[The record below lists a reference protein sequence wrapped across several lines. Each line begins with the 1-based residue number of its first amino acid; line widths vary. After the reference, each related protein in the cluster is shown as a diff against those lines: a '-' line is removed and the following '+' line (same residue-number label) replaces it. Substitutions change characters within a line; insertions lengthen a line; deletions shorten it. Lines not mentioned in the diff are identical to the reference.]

1 MNEVNGMSK
10 NQRKMGAGFFSGII
24 ILACFAASGA
34 WAADPQQGGK
44 LYTKNCKNCHG
55 ADGVAQMPGIPDFKR
70 GERLLRS
77 DNDLLQF
84 IRNGSG
90 MMPAYRGLLSD
101 REILDVISYLR
112 TLRR

>member
-1 MNEVNGMSK
+1 VP
-10 NQRKMGAGFFSGII
+10 
-24 ILACFAASGA
+24 LAQ
-34 WAADPQQGGK
+34 AADPQQGVK
-44 LYTKNCKNCHG
+44 FYTKHCQNCHG
-55 ADGVAQMPGIPDFKR
+55 ATGVAQMPGVPDFSR
-70 GERLLRS
+70 SQGLLRS

-101 REILDVISYLR
+101 RDILDVIAYLR

>member
-1 MNEVNGMSK
+1 MKRHQHAVGV
-10 NQRKMGAGFFSGII
+10 GILVSLLLLI
-24 ILACFAASGA
+24 GLVAPAA
-34 WAADPQQGGK
+34 WAADPQKGGK
-44 LYTKNCKNCHG
+44 LYTKNCKSCHG
-55 ADGVAQMPGIPDFKR
+55 ADGMGQMPGLPDFRR
-70 GERLLRS
+70 GEGLMRS

-101 REILDVISYLR
+101 RDILDVISYLR

>member
-1 MNEVNGMSK
+1 MIIRQHRV
-10 NQRKMGAGFFSGII
+10 RAGFIGGLLLMIW
-24 ILACFAASGA
+24 LTVPVA
-34 WAADPQQGGK
+34 WAADPQKGSK

-55 ADGVAQMPGIPDFKR
+55 ANGMGQMPGLPDFRR
-70 GERLLRS
+70 GDGLLRS

-101 REILDVISYLR
+101 RDILDVISYLR